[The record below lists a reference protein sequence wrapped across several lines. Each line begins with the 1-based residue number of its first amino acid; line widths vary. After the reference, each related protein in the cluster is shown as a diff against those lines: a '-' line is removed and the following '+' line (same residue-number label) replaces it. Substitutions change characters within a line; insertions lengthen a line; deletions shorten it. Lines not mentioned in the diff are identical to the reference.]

1 MTRDIDRPL
10 AEVDSEIAQA
20 VANEERRIAYNLEMI
35 ASENFVSEAVLTAMG
50 SVLTN
55 KYAEGYPGKRYYGG
69 CEFVDVVEEIARERA
84 RQIFG
89 CEHVNVQPHSGS
101 QANMAV
107 YLAALNYGDT
117 VLGMNLAHGG
127 HLTHGH
133 PLNFSGRSYKIVPYG
148 VTQDTEVIDY
158 DELERLANEHKP
170 KLILCGAS
178 AYSRTIDFERI
189 GRIARD
195 AGAYSMADIA
205 HIAGL
210 IAAGLH
216 PSPIP
221 HMDFVTTTTHKTLRG
236 PRAGMIM
243 CREQFAKEVDR
254 AVFPTVQGGPLM
266 HIVAA
271 KAVCFKEAME
281 ASFKEYQAQVIRN
294 AKALARVVGQSG
306 FRVVSGGTDNHLMLV
321 DVFVR
326 GITGTQAEKALE
338 SSGITVNK
346 NAIPFDTQPPMKA
359 SGIRIGTPAMTTR
372 GMKEP
377 EMEQI
382 GTLIAEVLADAEN
395 DSVRERVRERV
406 RALCERFP
414 IYENRLVRSRSQLS

>member
-1 MTRDIDRPL
+1 MNRPL
-10 AEVDSEIAQA
+10 AEVDPDIARMIA
-20 VANEERRIAYNLEMI
+20 DEERRLAYNLEMI
-35 ASENFVSEAVLTAMG
+35 ASENFVSEAVLEAMG

-69 CEFVDVVEEIARERA
+69 CEFVDVAENIARERA

-101 QANMAV
+101 QANMSV
-107 YLAALNYGDT
+107 YLSVLQYGDT
-117 VLGMNLAHGG
+117 VLGMNLSHGG

-133 PLNFSGRSYKIVPYG
+133 PLNFSGRSYKIIPYG
-148 VTQDTEVIDY
+148 VKPESEVIDY
-158 DELERLANEHKP
+158 DELERLAHEHKP
-170 KLILCGAS
+170 KMILCGAS

-189 GRIARD
+189 GQIARD
-195 AGAYSMADIA
+195 VGAYSMADIA

-216 PSPIP
+216 PSPVP
-221 HMDFVTTTTHKTLRG
+221 HLDFVTTTTHKTLRG
-236 PRAGMIM
+236 PRAGMVM
-243 CREQFAKEVDR
+243 CREQFAKDLDR

-271 KAVCFKEAME
+271 KAVCFKEALE
-281 ASFKEYQAQVIRN
+281 PDFKEYQAQVIAN
-294 AKALARVVGQSG
+294 AKVLAEELVKSG

-326 GITGTQAEKALE
+326 GVTGSQAEKTLE
-338 SSGITVNK
+338 HAAITVNK

-359 SGIRIGTPAMTTR
+359 SGIRIGTPALTTR
-372 GMKEP
+372 GMMEG
-377 EMEQI
+377 EMRVI
-382 GTLIAEVLADAEN
+382 AGLIAETLAEPDSESVQQ
-395 DSVRERVRERV
+395 SVRSRVREM
-406 RALCERFP
+406 CERFP
-414 IYENRLVRSRSQLS
+414 IYENRLVRSRAFTSAD

>member
-1 MTRDIDRPL
+1 MTSPMNSPL
-10 AEVDSEIAQA
+10 AEVDPEIAA
-20 VANEERRIAYNLEMI
+20 SIADEERRLAYNLEMI
-35 ASENFVSEAVLTAMG
+35 ASENFVSEAVLEAMG
-50 SVLTN
+50 SVMTN

-69 CEFVDVVEEIARERA
+69 CEFVDVAENIARDRA
-84 RQIFG
+84 KRIFG

-148 VTQDTEVIDY
+148 VKADSEQIDY
-158 DELERLANEHKP
+158 DELERLAHEHKP
-170 KLILCGAS
+170 RMILCGAS
-178 AYSRTIDFERI
+178 AYSRIIDFERI
-189 GRIARD
+189 GNIARD
-195 AGAYSMADIA
+195 VGAHSMADIA

-210 IAAGLH
+210 VAVDLH
-216 PSPIP
+216 PSPVP

-236 PRAGMIM
+236 PRAGMVM
-243 CREQFAKEVDR
+243 CRAQFQKEVDR

-266 HIVAA
+266 HVVAA

-281 ASFKEYQAQVIRN
+281 ASFKDYQQQVISNAQV
-294 AKALARVVGQSG
+294 LARELSSAG
-306 FRVVSGGTDNHLMLV
+306 FRIVSGGTDNHLMLV

-326 GITGTQAEKALE
+326 GLTGAQAEKVLE
-338 SSGITVNK
+338 QAAITVNK

-359 SGIRIGTPAMTTR
+359 SGIRIGTPALTTR
-372 GMKEP
+372 GMKEE
-377 EMEQI
+377 EMR
-382 GTLIAEVLADAEN
+382 LIAGLISEVLGDPEN
-395 DSVRERVRERV
+395 ESVQTSVRTRVKE
-406 RALCERFP
+406 LCERFP
-414 IYENRLVRSRSQLS
+414 IYEKRLMRSLAHTT